1 MDEIKTNP
9 NKKQITIGIANI
21 AEIIPKSVS
30 PATSHRGIAIKDKR
44 IPIIIRII
52 PTIFRIFF
60 GIKSKINPNNIS
72 PITTFPNC

>member
-21 AEIIPKSVS
+21 AEIIPNSVS
-30 PATSHRGIAIKDKR
+30 PATSHRGIAIKDKK

-52 PTIFRIFF
+52 PTTFRIFF
-60 GIKSKINPNNIS
+60 GIKCRMVSNI
-72 PITTFPNC
+72 T